1 MTVER
6 SSFDRLE
13 ESIHFFFKEKSL
25 LKQSLTHSSA
35 LKKRSGIIINNE
47 RLEFLGDAVLKLVM
61 SNYLYQ
67 KFSNY
72 DEGELSKLRAYFVSD
87 LFISKLAKLIN
98 LGSYIV
104 FSKAEQ
110 RSGASERNSILANA
124 FEALLGACF
133 LDKGLSATKDMFFN
147 LFNQIS
153 IDYSESIDYKSQ
165 LQELCQKNKDDL
177 PLYTIVKQSG
187 PEHQKEF
194 FVKVKVSFKDNI
206 IFAQGS
212 AYTKKNAEQYAAK
225 QVLTII
231 NRV

>member
-1 MTVER
+1 
-6 SSFDRLE
+6 
-13 ESIHFFFKEKSL
+13 
-25 LKQSLTHSSA
+25 
-35 LKKRSGIIINNE
+35 
-47 RLEFLGDAVLKLVM
+47 
-61 SNYLYQ
+61 
-67 KFSNY
+67 
-72 DEGELSKLRAYFVSD
+72 
-87 LFISKLAKLIN
+87 
-98 LGSYIV
+98 
-104 FSKAEQ
+104 
-110 RSGASERNSILANA
+110 
-124 FEALLGACF
+124 
-133 LDKGLSATKDMFFN
+133 KGLSATKDMFFN